1 MDVVYT
7 FAEAGC
13 IESTG
18 FFKGLNGRGVVES
31 RAFFKGVDIAGVD
44 IAPVIDAVAIYCF
57 PVSSTLSYNVT
68 CT

>member
-13 IESTG
+13 FEMTG
-18 FFKGLNGRGVVES
+18 FFTGINDAGVVEP
-31 RAFFKGVDIAGVD
+31 RAFFKGVDIAAV
-44 IAPVIDAVAIYCF
+44 AVAVAIDCF
-57 PVSSTLSYNVT
+57 PVSSSLSYNVT

>member
-1 MDVVYT
+1 MGQLMDVAYT

-31 RAFFKGVDIAGVD
+31 RAFFKGVDIA
-44 IAPVIDAVAIYCF
+44 PVIDAVAIYCF